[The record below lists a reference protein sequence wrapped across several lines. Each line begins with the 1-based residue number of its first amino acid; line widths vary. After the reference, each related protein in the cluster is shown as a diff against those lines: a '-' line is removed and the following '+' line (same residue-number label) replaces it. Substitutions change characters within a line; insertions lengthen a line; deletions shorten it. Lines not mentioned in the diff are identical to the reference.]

1 MSQEQ
6 IETDL
11 ESVDGELAEDEVEAE
26 KMPLIQHLVELR
38 NRLLWSIGALV
49 IGFVLCYVVAE
60 EIYEFLVQ
68 PLADVMEGE
77 EGRRLIYTGLHE
89 AFFTYLKVAFFGSVC
104 MTFPIVAGQIWAFVA
119 PGLYKHERRAFLP
132 FLMATPVLFL
142 LGASLVYYLIF
153 PLAFQFFKGFE
164 TAGGLGTLAIQM
176 EPKVNEY
183 LSLVMKLIFAFGLSF
198 QLPVVL
204 MLMARAGMVTSKGLA
219 AKRKYAVVITFA
231 AAAILTPP
239 DVISQVGLGVPILLL
254 YEISIFAVKIVEKKR
269 DERDATDAADDTV

>member
-6 IETDL
+6 IEL
-11 ESVDGELAEDEVEAE
+11 NSEAEDESKTAADDEVESE

-49 IGFVLCYVVAE
+49 IGFVLCYLVAE
-60 EIYEFLVQ
+60 EIYTFLVQ
-68 PLADVMEGE
+68 PLADLMEGQP
-77 EGRRLIYTGLHE
+77 GRRLIYTGLHE

-104 MTFPIVAGQIWAFVA
+104 LTFPIVAGQLWAFVA

-142 LGASLVYYLIF
+142 MGASLVYYLIF
-153 PLAFQFFKGFE
+153 PLAWKFFISFE
-164 TAGGLGTLAIQM
+164 QVGGAGTLAIVM

-204 MLMARAGMVTSKGLA
+204 MLMARAGMVSSKGLA
-219 AKRKYAVVITFA
+219 AKRKYAVVVTFA
-231 AAAILTPP
+231 AAALLTPP
-239 DVISQVGLGVPILLL
+239 DVISQIGLGIPILLL
-254 YEISIFAVKIVEKKR
+254 YEISILGTKIVEKKR
-269 DERDATDAADDTV
+269 AEREAAED

>member
-6 IETDL
+6 IGTDR
-11 ESVDGELAEDEVEAE
+11 ESDDGELSEDEVEAQ

-49 IGFVLCYVVAE
+49 IGFVLCYLVAE

-104 MTFPIVAGQIWAFVA
+104 ITFPIVAGQIWAFIA

-239 DVISQVGLGVPILLL
+239 DVISQIGLGVPILLL
-254 YEISIFAVKIVEKKR
+254 YEVSILGARMVEKKR
-269 DERDATDAADDTV
+269 AEREAAEDF

>member
-104 MTFPIVAGQIWAFVA
+104 MTFPIVAGQIWAFA
-119 PGLYKHERRAFLP
+119 
-132 FLMATPVLFL
+132 
-142 LGASLVYYLIF
+142 
-153 PLAFQFFKGFE
+153 GF
-164 TAGGLGTLAIQM
+164 IQ
-176 EPKVNEY
+176 
-183 LSLVMKLIFAFGLSF
+183 A
-198 QLPVVL
+198 
-204 MLMARAGMVTSKGLA
+204 
-219 AKRKYAVVITFA
+219 
-231 AAAILTPP
+231 
-239 DVISQVGLGVPILLL
+239 
-254 YEISIFAVKIVEKKR
+254 
-269 DERDATDAADDTV
+269 

>member
-77 EGRRLIYTGLHE
+77 ERRRLIYTGLHE

-254 YEISIFAVKIVEKKR
+254 YEISILGARMVEKKR
-269 DERDATDAADDTV
+269 AEREAAEDI

>member
-6 IETDL
+6 IGTDR
-11 ESVDGELAEDEVEAE
+11 ESDDGELAEDEVEAQ

-49 IGFVLCYVVAE
+49 IGFVLCYLVAE

-104 MTFPIVAGQIWAFVA
+104 ITFPIVAGQIWAFIA

-239 DVISQVGLGVPILLL
+239 DVISQIGLGVPILLL
-254 YEISIFAVKIVEKKR
+254 YEVSILGARMVEKKR
-269 DERDATDAADDTV
+269 AEREAAEDF